1 MKIET
6 ERIKK
11 KESKINEYE
20 IKTELIK
27 DITKRE
33 TKGLKIERINK
44 LYKIEK
50 IKAVIKIL
58 RTKMEFDN
66 ETENGSN
73 A

>member
-6 ERIKK
+6 ERIK

>member
-33 TKGLKIERINK
+33 TKGLKIERVNK

>member
-6 ERIKK
+6 ERIK

-33 TKGLKIERINK
+33 TKGLKIERVNK